1 MGMQGCERR
10 DVKEENKTSVL
21 KQQQIVK
28 SSVLRVISPLMN
40 GCGLMQVKL
49 QHQCFRNVLKEHEM
63 ASKMCLF
70 GNTT

>member
-1 MGMQGCERR
+1 MQGCERR
-10 DVKEENKTSVL
+10 DEQGENKTSVL

-28 SSVLRVISPLMN
+28 SLVLHVISPLMN

-49 QHQCFRNVLKEHEM
+49 QHQRFRNILKEQHEM
-63 ASKMCLF
+63 ASKLCLF